1 MAISAIRMIMPVL
14 VRKSMNVSPRDV
26 PIIILGGSPL
36 IVAAPPRLAQ
46 KISGRIIYTGLN
58 LRRPDNSIVIAVR
71 KSTTVILSI
80 NIDNTADNT
89 INVIKMG
96 TIRYLTALASH
107 RHSHLKNPTFPIPS
121 TRTIIPKKNRI
132 VDQLIPEEAD
142 SEMPG
147 AYQNSDVVKH
157 WRLSVSQIADVLR
170 IHMPNTTIIMAAA
183 PMRAGMYRSTLPLIM
198 QANIVMKII
207 TAKI

>member
-96 TIRYLTALASH
+96 TIRYLT
-107 RHSHLKNPTFPIPS
+107 PS

-157 WRLSVSQIADVLR
+157 RRLSVSQIADVLR